1 MIQLKAV
8 AKPKELTNDIVKQ
21 LTEDYKD
28 KGDSV
33 WQKDYIKDAL
43 LKMSFG
49 KCCFCECKVDE
60 ESKYL
65 EVEYFYP
72 KDLTL
77 YPDEVLSWENLLPIC
92 KRCNTTKGNHDTK
105 KEPIIHPVKDDP
117 KQHLK
122 LIAYRLYGKTD
133 IGKRTIIDVLNLND
147 KRRLVKKRIKISE
160 SVLELLVNLLELTTD
175 YHGGI
180 QTSTR
185 RKNRII
191 SSLENI
197 MVEGTKKYEYSATA
211 ATTILQ
217 DPNYIEIKKLFLDC
231 NLWSDDF
238 KQLETQV
245 NYCALHPEKN

>member
-1 MIQLKAV
+1 MIKLEAV
-8 AKPKELTNDIVKQ
+8 EKPKELTDDVIDQ
-21 LTEDYKD
+21 LTKDYKE

-33 WQKDYIKDAL
+33 WQKDYIKNAL

-49 KCCFCECKVDE
+49 KCCFCECKIDE

-65 EVEYFYP
+65 EVEHFHP

-92 KRCNTTKGNHDTK
+92 KRCNTTKGSHDTK

-122 LIAYRLYGKTD
+122 LIAYRLYGKTNV
-133 IGKRTIIDVLNLND
+133 GKRTIIDVLNLND

-160 SVLELLVNLLELTTD
+160 SILELLVNLLELTID
-175 YHGGI
+175 YHSGI

-191 SSLENI
+191 NSLENI
-197 MVEGTKKYEYSATA
+197 MVEGTKEYEYSATA
-211 ATTILQ
+211 ATTILNSP
-217 DPNYIEIKKLFLDC
+217 DYLEIKQLFKNLD
-231 NLWSDDF
+231 LWSDNF
-238 KQLETQV
+238 KELETHV
-245 NYCALHPEKN
+245 NYCALLPEKN